1 MVTDQ
6 VQPLNEHVE
15 EVCFH
20 GSIKLVLLVF
30 VHDLPFFTQL
40 MELVDNGIAAL
51 HLYLGMS
58 LDVIDFGL
66 NFFEKFEDLIR
77 VSPESK

>member
-6 VQPLNEHVE
+6 VQPLDESVE
-15 EVCFH
+15 EVCLH
-20 GSIKLVLLVF
+20 GSIKLVLFVF
-30 VHDLPFFTQL
+30 IHDFPFFTQL
-40 MELVDNGIAAL
+40 MELGDNGIAGF

-58 LDVIDFGL
+58 LNVIDLGL
-66 NFFEKFEDLIR
+66 NFFEKFEDLII